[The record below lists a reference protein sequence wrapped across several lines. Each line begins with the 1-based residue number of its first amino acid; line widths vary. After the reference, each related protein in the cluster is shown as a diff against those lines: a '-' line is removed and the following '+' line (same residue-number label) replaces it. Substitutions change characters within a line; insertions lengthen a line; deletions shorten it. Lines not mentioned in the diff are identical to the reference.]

1 MENLE
6 QDLTG
11 TLNVAAGGAHE
22 GGHAG
27 EEKLRSAEK
36 YLCRLSEPHD
46 KDIYRV
52 DSLGR
57 CTFAG
62 RFVARVLD
70 GCRPDYPFDQEV
82 APSLIHYNHMDESS
96 CYPKGARLVD
106 RAFEEKRSG

>member
-6 QDLTG
+6 QDLTS

-36 YLCRLSEPHD
+36 YLCKLSEPHYE
-46 KDIYRV
+46 DIYRV

-57 CTFAG
+57 CTFAS
-62 RFVARVLD
+62 RFVARVL
-70 GCRPDYPFDQEV
+70 GCRPDYLFDQEDT
-82 APSLIHYNHMDESS
+82 PSLIHYNHMDESS

-106 RAFEEKRSG
+106 RAFEEKGSR